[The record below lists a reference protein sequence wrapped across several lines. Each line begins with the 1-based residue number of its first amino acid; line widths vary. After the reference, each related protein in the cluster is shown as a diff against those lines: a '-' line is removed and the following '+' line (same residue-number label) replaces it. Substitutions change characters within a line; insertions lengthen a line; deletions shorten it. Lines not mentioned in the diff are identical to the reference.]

1 MNFYLK
7 LAWRN
12 SLRNKRRTFL
22 AALAVG
28 LGLAGLIF
36 TDAISYGM
44 LDGLIGTATGTF
56 LGQAQVH
63 RHGFLDTADAD
74 LQVAGGPALLRRLE
88 RDPLVSSA
96 APRTLSFAMI
106 SSPAN
111 AGSAML
117 YGVDPAAELR
127 VSRLA
132 RAVSAG
138 TFLAEEGDFIVL
150 GSLLAETLEVGLGDK
165 IVVTAAAAG
174 GGELAQAMFR
184 VGGVIKSGSRAMDA
198 NMAFIKFAK
207 AQELL
212 RLGDGL
218 HEIAVVF
225 RDPGSAENA
234 ALPFW
239 RDYGAGDNEA
249 RGWPELIPEL
259 AAARE
264 MSAFGIFITAIILSG
279 IVALGITNTLFMS
292 LYERMFEFGVLR
304 AVGTRPARMGLMIA
318 SEAAMLGLLSAA
330 AGAAIGW
337 LSCVLVSI
345 KGLDYTGVDFAGVAM
360 VEPIRPMFRPEQYW
374 LYPAALLLFT
384 LIVSLY
390 PAIYAARMNPVKA
403 MRKSL

>member
-12 SLRNKRRTFL
+12 SLRNKRRTAL

-28 LGLAGLIF
+28 LGMAGLIF

-44 LDGLIGTATGTF
+44 LDGLIDTATGTF

-63 RHGFLDTADAD
+63 RRGFLDTADAD
-74 LQVAGGPALLRRLE
+74 LQIAGGPALLRQLE
-88 RDPLVSSA
+88 RDPLVSA
-96 APRTLSFAMI
+96 FAPRTLSFAMI

-111 AGSAML
+111 SGSAML
-117 YGVDPAAELR
+117 YGVDPAAERR

-132 RAVSAG
+132 RAVSG
-138 TFLAEEGDFIVL
+138 GSFLAEEGDYIVL
-150 GSLLAETLEVGLGDK
+150 GSLLAETLEAGLGDK
-165 IVVTAAAAG
+165 IVGTAAAAG

-184 VGGVIKSGSRAMDA
+184 VGGILKSGSRAMDS

-207 AQELL
+207 AQDLL
-212 RLGDGL
+212 NLKGGL

-225 RDPGSAENA
+225 KDPAAAENA

-239 RDYGAGDNEA
+239 REYGSGGNEA
-249 RGWPELIPEL
+249 KGWPELIPEL
-259 AAARE
+259 AASRE
-264 MSAFGIFITAIILSG
+264 MTAFGILITAIILSG

-304 AVGTRPARMGLMIA
+304 AVGTRPARMGLMIV
-318 SEAAMLGLLSAA
+318 SEAAALGAISAA
-330 AGAAIGW
+330 VGAALGW
-337 LSCVLVSI
+337 LSCRLVGI
-345 KGLDYTGVDFAGVAM
+345 KGLDYTGVDFAGVSM
-360 VEPIRPMFRPEQYW
+360 IEPIRPMFRPEQYW
-374 LYPAALLLFT
+374 LYPAALFLFT

-390 PAIYAARMNPVKA
+390 PAVYAARMNPVKA

>member
-1 MNFYLK
+1 MNFYIK

-44 LDGLIGTATGTF
+44 LDGLIDTATGTF
-56 LGQAQVH
+56 MGQAQVH
-63 RHGFLDTADAD
+63 RRGFLDSADAD
-74 LQVAGGPALLRRLE
+74 LQVAGGPSLLE
-88 RDPLVSSA
+88 RLAADPLVA
-96 APRTLSFAMI
+96 AYAPRTLSFAMI

-111 AGSAML
+111 AGSAMV

-132 RAVSAG
+132 RAVSDG
-138 TFLAEEGDFIVL
+138 TFLAEEGDYIVL
-150 GSLLAETLEVGLGDK
+150 GSLLAGTLEVGLGDK
-165 IVVTAAAAG
+165 VVLTAAAAG

-184 VGGVIKSGSRAMDA
+184 VGGILKSGSRAMDS
-198 NMAFIKFAK
+198 NMAFIRFGK
-207 AQELL
+207 AQRLL
-212 RLGDGL
+212 NLGGGL

-225 RDPGSAENA
+225 KDPASAEDA
-234 ALPFW
+234 SLPFW
-239 RDYGAGDNEA
+239 KEYGAGGNEA
-249 RGWPELIPEL
+249 KGWPELIPEL

-264 MSAFGIFITAIILSG
+264 MSAFGIFITALILSG

-304 AVGTRPARMGLMIA
+304 AVGTRPARMGLLIV
-318 SEAAMLGLLSAA
+318 SEAAALGLFSAA

-337 LSCVLVSI
+337 LSCALVGI
-345 KGLDYTGVDFAGVAM
+345 KGLDYTGVDFAGVSM
-360 VEPIRPMFRPEQYW
+360 VEPIRPLLRPEQYW
-374 LYPAALLLFT
+374 LYPAALLAFT

-390 PAIYAARMNPVKA
+390 PALYAARMNPVKA